1 MSVEDYYSSM
11 RSLLIALCLTLPG
24 AALAGVTVTFADPN
38 KFTDV
43 EDKNSTPDQV
53 MGEIKAHLEKLG
65 EKHLAPGKK
74 VTIEVFDIDRAGR
87 PRMGRN
93 DIRVMTGR
101 SDFPCIDLAAGL
113 EGESQ
118 KREKVCD
125 LDYLRSLPPPYNSG
139 ESLVF
144 EKRMLDE
151 WLRLRAKAASW
162 GK

>member
-1 MSVEDYYSSM
+1 M
-11 RSLLIALCLTLPG
+11 RLIVLALCL
-24 AALAGVTVTFADPN
+24 AAAGSPQAAVIVTHSDPTQ
-38 KFTDV
+38 FTDV

-53 MGEIKAHLEKLG
+53 MGEIKAHLERLG
-65 EKHLAPGKK
+65 ERYPIPGKNVK
-74 VTIEVFDIDRAGR
+74 IEVLNIDRAGR

-101 SDFPCIDLAAGL
+101 SDFPCIDLASAL
-113 EGESQ
+113 EGQ
-118 KREKVCD
+118 TMRRERVCD

-151 WLRLRAKAASW
+151 WFRKRTADAAW

>member
-1 MSVEDYYSSM
+1 M
-11 RSLLIALCLTLPG
+11 RLRYLPLAFCLAAPASL
-24 AALAGVTVTFADPN
+24 LAGVTVTHADPN

-43 EDKNSTPDQV
+43 EDKNSTPDEV
-53 MGEIKAHLEKLG
+53 MRDLKTHLEQLG
-65 EKHLAPGKK
+65 GRHLDASTNLN
-74 VTIEVFDIDRAGR
+74 VEVFDIDRAGR

-93 DIRVMTGR
+93 DIRIMTGR

-113 EGESQ
+113 AGETQ
-118 KREKVCD
+118 KRERVCD

-151 WLRLRAKAASW
+151 WLRKRAKDAGW
-162 GK
+162 KK